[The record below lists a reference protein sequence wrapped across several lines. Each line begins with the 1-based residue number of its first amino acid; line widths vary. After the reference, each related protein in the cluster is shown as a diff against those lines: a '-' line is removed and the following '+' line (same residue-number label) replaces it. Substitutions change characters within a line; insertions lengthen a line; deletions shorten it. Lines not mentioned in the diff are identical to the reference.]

1 MMPTYVC
8 GKCKKEYCGWGAE
21 YMIRSG
27 RHSCPECEG
36 ELAEKKDIG
45 KAGVRKPAGNPGKAA

>member
-27 RHSCPECEG
+27 RDSCPECEG
-36 ELAEKKDIG
+36 ELTEKKDAG
-45 KAGVRKPAGNPGKAA
+45 KADARKNAARRGEAA